1 MTDEHRAAP
10 ANSGSPPRGRDQ
22 RSAKNYLINRRFQ
35 LKYTGLLVGIALL
48 LSGALG
54 LILWSTS
61 SQIIEQSRKA
71 VQQGQVTVQ
80 KGQETVKRGQQVLEI
95 SKNLTTAVRMDVE
108 RQGNPDLVKAFEE
121 DTADDERKRK
131 EEQERLERD
140 AVALK
145 EWAAQLEQQARDVEK
160 RQRDIGVGLLVVLS
174 LLVLGVGLAGIVF
187 THKVAG
193 PIYKMKR
200 LLLQVGE
207 GRLIVRERLRRGDE
221 LHDFFA
227 AFEKMV
233 DDLRHRKE
241 SEIATIDK
249 ALAKL
254 EAGADDARGDG
265 VSMLKTLRSEM
276 RENVEG

>member
-1 MTDEHRAAP
+1 MSEERNASPMTP
-10 ANSGSPPRGRDQ
+10 GSPPRGRDQ
-22 RSAKNYLINRRFQ
+22 RSAKNYLIDRRFQ
-35 LKYTGLLVGIALL
+35 LKYTGLLVGIAIL

-54 LILWSTS
+54 VILWSTS
-61 SQIIEQSRKA
+61 SQVIQQSRTA

-80 KGQETVKRGQQVLEI
+80 KGQETVKRGQQILEL
-95 SKNLTTAVRMDVE
+95 SRNLTSAVRMDVE

-131 EEQERLERD
+131 DEQDRLERD
-140 AVALK
+140 AAALK
-145 EWAAQLEQQARDVEK
+145 DWAAKLEQQAKEVEQ
-160 RQRDIGVGLLVVLS
+160 RQRDIGLGLLIVLS

-200 LLLQVGE
+200 LLPQVGE
-207 GRLIVRERLRRGDE
+207 GKLIVRERLRRGDE

-233 DDLRHRKE
+233 DDLRRRKE
-241 SEIATIDK
+241 SEISVIDK
-249 ALAKL
+249 ALEKL
-254 EAGADDARGDG
+254 EAGADDARGEG
-265 VSMLKTLRSEM
+265 VSMLKSLRSEM
-276 RENVEG
+276 RENVDG

>member
-1 MTDEHRAAP
+1 MSEDHRAQP
-10 ANSGSPPRGRDQ
+10 TTSGSSPRGRDQ
-22 RSAKNYLINRRFQ
+22 RSAKNYLIDRRFQ
-35 LKYTGLLVGIALL
+35 LKYTGLLVSIAVL
-48 LSGALG
+48 LSVALG

-61 SQIIEQSRKA
+61 SQVIEQSRTA

-80 KGQETVKRGQQVLEI
+80 KGQETVKRGQQILEL
-95 SKNLTTAVRMDVE
+95 SKNLTSAVRMDVE

-131 EEQERLERD
+131 EEQDRLERD
-140 AVALK
+140 AVVLK
-145 EWAAQLEQQARDVEK
+145 EWAAKLEQQAREVER
-160 RQRDIGVGLLVVLS
+160 RQREIGVGLLVVLS

-200 LLLQVGE
+200 LLPQVGE

-227 AFEKMV
+227 VFEKMV
-233 DDLRHRKE
+233 DDLRRRKE
-241 SEIATIDK
+241 SEISTIDK

-254 EAGADDARGDG
+254 EAGAEDARGEG
-265 VSMLKTLRSEM
+265 VAMLKTLRSEM

>member
-1 MTDEHRAAP
+1 MSEQHSAP
-10 ANSGSPPRGRDQ
+10 SASSGSPPRGRDQ
-22 RSAKNYLINRRFQ
+22 RSAKNYLIDRRFQ

-95 SKNLTTAVRMDVE
+95 SRNLTTAVRMDVE
-108 RQGNPDLVKAFEE
+108 RQGNADLVKAFEE

-131 EEQERLERD
+131 EEQDRLERD
-140 AVALK
+140 AAALK
-145 EWAAQLEQQARDVEK
+145 EWAAQLEQQANDVER
-160 RQRDIGVGLLVVLS
+160 RQRDIGIGLLVVLS

-200 LLLQVGE
+200 LLPQVGE
-207 GRLIVRERLRRGDE
+207 GKLIVRERLRRGDE
-221 LHDFFA
+221 LHEFFA

-241 SEIATIDK
+241 SEIAAIDK

-254 EAGADDARGDG
+254 EAGEGDARSEG
-265 VSMLKTLRSEM
+265 VSMLKSLRSEM
-276 RENVEG
+276 REHVEG

>member
-35 LKYTGLLVGIALL
+35 LKYTALLVGIALL

>member
-1 MTDEHRAAP
+1 MSEDHRAHP
-10 ANSGSPPRGRDQ
+10 TSSGSPPRGRDQ
-22 RSAKNYLINRRFQ
+22 RSAKNYLIDRRFQ

-54 LILWSTS
+54 IILWSTS
-61 SQIIEQSRKA
+61 SQIIAQSRKA

-80 KGQETVKRGQQVLEI
+80 KGQETVKRGQQVLDL
-95 SKNLTTAVRMDVE
+95 SRNLTSAVRMDVE

-121 DTADDERKRK
+121 DTADEERKRK
-131 EEQERLERD
+131 EEQDRLELD
-140 AVALK
+140 EVALK
-145 EWAAQLEQQARDVEK
+145 EWAAQLEQQAQDVEK
-160 RQRDIGVGLLVVLS
+160 RQRDIAVGLLVVLS

-200 LLLQVGE
+200 LLPQVGE
-207 GRLIVRERLRRGDE
+207 GKLIVRERLRRGDE